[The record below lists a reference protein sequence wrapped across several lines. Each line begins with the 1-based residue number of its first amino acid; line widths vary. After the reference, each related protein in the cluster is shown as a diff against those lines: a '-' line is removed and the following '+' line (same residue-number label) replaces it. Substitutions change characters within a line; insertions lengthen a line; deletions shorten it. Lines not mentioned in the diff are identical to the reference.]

1 MPRLLERYQQEIV
14 PKLQEKLSKKN
25 VLALPKLTKIVLNMG
40 VGKATENKNRIEAAT
55 KDLAQIAGQKP
66 MITRARKS
74 VATFKLREG
83 DAIGCMV
90 TLRGTR
96 MYEFLDRL
104 ISVVL
109 PRIRDFRGL
118 SAKAFDG
125 RGNYS
130 LGLSEQVVF
139 PEINLDQVEF
149 IQGMNVTLCIS
160 GGSDAASFELLT
172 LMGMPFRK

>member
-1 MPRLLERYQQEIV
+1 MARLLERYKKEIV
-14 PKLQEKLSKKN
+14 PKLQEKLGKKN
-25 VLALPKLTKIVLNMG
+25 VLALPRLSKVVINMG
-40 VGKATENKNRIEAAT
+40 IGKATENKNRIEAAM
-55 KDLAQIAGQKP
+55 KDLTLIAGQKP
-66 MITRARKS
+66 VVTRARKS
-74 VATFKLREG
+74 VANYKLRQG

-90 TLRGTR
+90 TLRGPR
-96 MYEFLDRL
+96 MYEFIDRL
-104 ISVVL
+104 IAIVL

-118 SAKAFDG
+118 SPKAFDG

-149 IQGMNVTLCIS
+149 VQGMNVTLCIS